1 MTLRPP
7 VVLDSESRTDGLM
20 DWVDKTP
27 KTEAMIADSKSW
39 LITNMGLSEEAAQR
53 LLTKS

>member
-53 LLTKS
+53 LLIKS